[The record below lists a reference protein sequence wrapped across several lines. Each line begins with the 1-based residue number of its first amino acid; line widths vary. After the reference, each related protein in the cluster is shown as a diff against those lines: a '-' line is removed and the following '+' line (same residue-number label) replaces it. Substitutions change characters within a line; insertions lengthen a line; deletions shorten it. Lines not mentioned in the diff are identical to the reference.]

1 MYEREGEREGGGG
14 RVYLSRRRRSQQ
26 TFQYTALA
34 RVCHVDSLL
43 IRLSILD
50 ALHEGASFVKS
61 CSEIGGTPL

>member
-1 MYEREGEREGGGG
+1 MGEKEKEKEKER
-14 RVYLSRRRRSQQ
+14 VSLSCRRHSQQ
-26 TFQYTALA
+26 TFRYIALA

-61 CSEIGGTPL
+61 CFETGGAAL

>member
-1 MYEREGEREGGGG
+1 MGERVCIFES
-14 RVYLSRRRRSQQ
+14 SRTRD
-26 TFQYTALA
+26 TALA

-61 CSEIGGTPL
+61 CFETGGAAL